1 MNVYVPILLVLTIG
15 VVFSLLFL
23 VLSRALGPL
32 RETPEKLTTHECG
45 VPTRGST
52 NLRFYVRFY
61 VVALLFML
69 FDLEVAFLIPWAVSF
84 RGFVE
89 DGLGVQMF
97 VAMTV
102 FFGMLVVGLIYEWR
116 KGALEWE

>member
-15 VVFSLLFL
+15 VLFSLLFL

-32 RETPEKLTTHECG
+32 RETPEKLTTYECG

-61 VVALLFML
+61 VVALLFLL
-69 FDLEVAFLIPWAVSF
+69 FDLEAAFLIPWAVSF
-84 RGFVE
+84 RGFVA

-102 FFGMLVVGLIYEWR
+102 FLGMLVVGLIYEWR

>member
-1 MNVYVPILLVLTIG
+1 MNAYVPILVVMTIA

-23 VLSRALGPL
+23 VLSKLLGPS
-32 RETPEKLTTHECG
+32 RPDPEKLTAYECG

-61 VVALLFML
+61 VVALLFLL
-69 FDLEVAFLIPWAVSF
+69 FDLEAAFLIPWAVSF
-84 RGFVE
+84 RSFVA
-89 DGLGVQMF
+89 DGVGYSMF
-97 VAMTV
+97 AAMTV
-102 FFGMLVVGLIYEWR
+102 FFGLLVVGLVYEWR

>member
-1 MNVYVPILLVLTIG
+1 MNAYVPILLVLTVA

-32 RETPEKLTTHECG
+32 RETPEKLTTYECG

-61 VVALLFML
+61 VVALLFLL
-69 FDLEVAFLIPWAVSF
+69 FDLEAAFLIPWAVSF

-102 FFGMLVVGLIYEWR
+102 FFGMLVVGFLYEWR

>member
-1 MNVYVPILLVLTIG
+1 MNVYVPILLVITIG
-15 VVFSLLFL
+15 VLFSLLFL
-23 VLSRALGPL
+23 VLSRLLGPL
-32 RETPEKLTTHECG
+32 RETPEKLTTYECG
-45 VPTRGST
+45 IPVRGST

-61 VVALLFML
+61 VVALLFLL
-69 FDLEVAFLIPWAVSF
+69 FDLEAAFLIPWAVGF
-84 RGFVE
+84 RDFVAA
-89 DGLGVQMF
+89 GSGVSMF

>member
-32 RETPEKLTTHECG
+32 RETPEKLTTYECG
-45 VPTRGST
+45 IPTRGST

-61 VVALLFML
+61 VVALLFLL
-69 FDLEVAFLIPWAVSF
+69 FDLEAAFLIPWAVSF

-89 DGLGVQMF
+89 EGLGVQMF

>member
-15 VVFSLLFL
+15 VVFALLFV

-32 RETPEKLTTHECG
+32 RETPEKLTTYECG
-45 VPTRGST
+45 VPSRGST

-61 VVALLFML
+61 VVALLFLL
-69 FDLEVAFLIPWAVSF
+69 FDLEAAFLIPWAVSF

-89 DGLGVQMF
+89 NGLGVQMF

-102 FFGMLVVGLIYEWR
+102 FFGMLVVGLLYEWR

>member
-1 MNVYVPILLVLTIG
+1 MNVYVPILLVLAIG
-15 VVFSLLFL
+15 VAFSLLFL

-32 RETPEKLTTHECG
+32 RETPEKLTAYECG

-61 VVALLFML
+61 VVALLFLL
-69 FDLEVAFLIPWAVSF
+69 FDLEAAFLIPWAVSF
-84 RGFVE
+84 RHFIQEGM
-89 DGLGVQMF
+89 GIQLF
-97 VAMTV
+97 VAMSV
-102 FFGMLVVGLIYEWR
+102 FFGMLVVGLLYEWR

>member
-32 RETPEKLTTHECG
+32 RETPEKLTTYECG
-45 VPTRGST
+45 IPVRGTT

-61 VVALLFML
+61 VVALLFLL
-69 FDLEVAFLIPWAVSF
+69 FDLEAAFLIPWAVGF
-84 RGFVE
+84 RDFVE
-89 DGLGVQMF
+89 AGSGPEMF
-97 VAMTV
+97 AAMAV

>member
-1 MNVYVPILLVLTIG
+1 MNVYVPILLVLTIA

-32 RETPEKLTTHECG
+32 RETPEKLTTYECG
-45 VPTRGST
+45 VPARGST

-61 VVALLFML
+61 VVALLFLL
-69 FDLEVAFLIPWAVSF
+69 FDLEAAFLIPWAVSF

-102 FFGMLVVGLIYEWR
+102 FFGMLVVGLLYEWR

>member
-32 RETPEKLTTHECG
+32 RETPEKLTTYECG

-61 VVALLFML
+61 VVALLFLL
-69 FDLEVAFLIPWAVSF
+69 FDIEAAFLIPWAVSF

>member
-1 MNVYVPILLVLTIG
+1 MNVYVPVLVVLTIG
-15 VVFSLLFL
+15 VLFSLLFL
-23 VLSRALGPL
+23 VLSRVLGPS
-32 RETPEKLTTHECG
+32 RETPEKLTTYECG

-61 VVALLFML
+61 VVALLFLL
-69 FDLEVAFLIPWAVSF
+69 FDLEAAFLIPWAVSF
-84 RGFVE
+84 RTFVE
-89 DGLGVQMF
+89 NGLGVQMF

>member
-15 VVFSLLFL
+15 VLFSLLFL

-32 RETPEKLTTHECG
+32 RETPEKLTTYECG

-52 NLRFYVRFY
+52 NVRFYVRFY
-61 VVALLFML
+61 VVALLFLL
-69 FDLEVAFLIPWAVSF
+69 FDLEAAFLIPWAVSF